1 MLPLKFCFYMIKV
14 YIGKNI
20 EYIYKL
26 VKVFISGGMSRVVR
40 ITLTFCNIHIMD
52 IFQSCMYGPILFVLV
67 AT

>member
-26 VKVFISGGMSRVVR
+26 VKVFISGGMSRW
-40 ITLTFCNIHIMD
+40 LGLH
-52 IFQSCMYGPILFVLV
+52 
-67 AT
+67 